1 MKTRLLI
8 KRICIRLLQAIPLL
22 LAVIIVTFLLLSIA
36 PGDPAKIILG
46 ANATPEAIA
55 ALREELGLND
65 PLYVQLADFLKG
77 LITRFDFGTSYTSGA
92 NVRDEIL
99 RTLPVTITLACCGIF
114 FSAVLG
120 ILVGVISAV
129 RQYSL
134 TDYTLRI
141 VVMFLVSMP
150 VFWLG
155 LMLMYLFA
163 AKLGWLPP
171 FGWGNFKQAIL
182 PVITLTIFPMA
193 SITRMTRANMLEVL
207 RQDYIVTA
215 KAKGLSGFTVIFH
228 HALRN
233 AMISVVT
240 VIGVQFAGLLTGA
253 LLCETI
259 FAIPGMGRLTI
270 TAVYARDYP
279 VIRGAIISASVFV
292 TLVNIA
298 VDVVYTILDPRIK
311 LK

>member
-1 MKTRLLI
+1 MKALLI
-8 KRICIRLLQAIPLL
+8 LKRIGVRLLQAVPLM
-22 LAVIIVTFLLLSIA
+22 LAVVVVTFLLLAIA
-36 PGDPAKIILG
+36 PGDPAQIILG
-46 ANATPEAIA
+46 ANATPQAMQE
-55 ALREELGLND
+55 LREKLGLND
-65 PLYVQLADFLKG
+65 PLYQQLWDFLKG
-77 LITRFDFGTSYTSGA
+77 IFTRFDFGNSYTSGA
-92 NVRDEIL
+92 SVLSEIT
-99 RTLPVTITLACCGIF
+99 RTLPVTIALACLGIL
-114 FSAVLG
+114 FSATIG

-129 RQYSL
+129 KQYSF
-134 TDYTLRI
+134 TDYTLRV

-155 LMLMYLFA
+155 LMLLYLFS
-163 AKLGWLPP
+163 AKLGWLPA
-171 FGWGNFKQAIL
+171 FGWGTLQKAIL

-215 KAKGLSGFTVIFH
+215 YAKGLSPATVIFH

-233 AMISVVT
+233 ALISVVT
-240 VIGVQFAGLLTGA
+240 VIGIQFAGLLTGA

-259 FAIPGMGRLTI
+259 FAIPGMGRLTV

-279 VIRGAIISASVFV
+279 IIRGAIITASLFV

-298 VDVVYTILDPRIK
+298 VDIAYSLLDPRIK

>member
-1 MKTRLLI
+1 MRARLVLR
-8 KRICIRLLQAIPLL
+8 RIGIRLLQAIPLMF
-22 LAVIIVTFLLLSIA
+22 AVIVVTFLLLAIA

-46 ANATPEAIA
+46 ANATPEAVEQ
-55 ALREELGLND
+55 LRNELGLND
-65 PLYVQLADFLKG
+65 PLFKQLFDFLKG
-77 LITRFDFGTSYTSGA
+77 IFTEFDFGTSYTSGA
-92 NVRDEIL
+92 KVLDEIM
-99 RTLPVTITLACCGIF
+99 RTLPVTISLASLGIL
-114 FSAVLG
+114 FSAVIG

-129 RQYSL
+129 KQYSF

-155 LMLMYLFA
+155 LMLMYLFC
-163 AKLGWLPP
+163 AKLNLLPSY
-171 FGWGNFKQAIL
+171 GWGSLREAIL
-182 PVITLTIFPMA
+182 PVVTLTIFPMA

-215 KAKGLSGFTVIFH
+215 RAKGLASPTVIFH

-233 AMISVVT
+233 ALISVIT

-253 LLCETI
+253 LLCESI
-259 FAIPGMGRLTI
+259 FAIPGMGRLTV
-270 TAVYARDYP
+270 TAVFARDYP
-279 VIRGAIISASVFV
+279 IIRGAVISASLFV
-292 TLVNIA
+292 TIVNIA
-298 VDVVYTILDPRIK
+298 VDVAYSLLDPRIK